1 MINISNIN
9 NIIWKDIKISVL
21 GAGKS
26 GLAATKLALS
36 LGAKVLISENDDFI
50 DITTTP
56 HLELETGGHSNKILN
71 SDIIIIS
78 PGISDKI
85 DIVQKGKELQ
95 IPIVSEIEFS
105 SWFTTSPILAITGSN
120 GKTTTSSLLYE
131 MVKNAGYHVMLG
143 GNIGVPFSENVFSE
157 RESGQLNTVHILELS
172 SFQLEHIKLF
182 TPNISCILNI
192 SPDHMDR
199 YDSMNDYLDAK
210 LNIAK
215 NLVTPAWLVYNAAD
229 AALETSL
236 RDRHRTQLFS
246 RLPNQQVNYHVNG
259 KKVYSGSNE
268 NPEILFYMDET
279 KLKGPHNIE
288 NIIAAATMANLFGI
302 KNSHISNAIK
312 DFKVLAHRM
321 ESVECPL
328 PLHFINDSKA
338 TNIASTIAAIS
349 SFDNITLILG
359 GKDKGKSDFSELL
372 ESMKG
377 RVKKIICYGDA
388 AESIHSHISSHGN
401 SHIVYNFDDAVLK
414 SVEVSEDNS
423 TILLS
428 PACTSLDQ
436 FDNYEIR
443 GDRFREVINSLVKI
457 NE

>member
-1 MINISNIN
+1 MIDISNIK
-9 NIIWKDIKISVL
+9 NIDWSNTKVSVL

-26 GLAATKLALS
+26 GIAATNLALS
-36 LGAKVLISENDDFI
+36 IGAHVLMSEHGDSVNI
-50 DITTTP
+50 PTTRN
-56 HLELETGGHSNKILN
+56 LDVETGGHSDKVL
-71 SDIIIIS
+71 DADVIIIS

-85 DIVQKGKELQ
+85 DVVQKCTKLK

-120 GKTTTSSLLYE
+120 GKTTTTSLLHE
-131 MVKNAGYHVMLG
+131 MVKNAGHNAMLG
-143 GNIGVPFSENVFSE
+143 GNIGIPFSQNVYEE
-157 RESGQLNTVHILELS
+157 RDSAQKNTVHILELS
-172 SFQLEHIKLF
+172 SFQLEHIELF
-182 TPNISCILNI
+182 SPHISCILNI
-192 SPDHMDR
+192 SPDHMNR
-199 YDSMNDYLDAK
+199 YDSTNDYLKAK

-229 AALETSL
+229 PALETSL

-246 RLPNQQVNYHVNG
+246 RLTNQQVNYHVNG
-259 KKVYSGSNE
+259 KKVYSGSSE

-279 KLKGPHNIE
+279 ALRGPHNIE

-302 KNSHISNAIK
+302 NDSHISSAIK
-312 DFKVLAHRM
+312 NFKTLEHRM
-321 ESVECPL
+321 EQVPSPL
-328 PLHFINDSKA
+328 PLIFINDSKA
-338 TNIASTIAAIS
+338 TNIASTIAAIK
-349 SFDNITLILG
+349 SFENITLILG
-359 GKDKGKSDFSELL
+359 GKDKSDTDFSELL

-377 RVKKIICYGDA
+377 SVNHIICYGDA

-401 SHIVYNFDDAVLK
+401 SHIVYNFEDAVIK
-414 SVEVSEDNS
+414 SVEVSENDT

-428 PACTSLDQ
+428 PACASFDQ

-443 GDRFREVINSLVKI
+443 GNRFKELVNSLGEL